1 MLVMSIDEPGPT
13 GQFMLMSIVK
23 TVTMAD
29 APEITVYILIML
41 LCLLISAIC
50 AGAENAFFSHRDSDV
65 ADLRD
70 DKSAVSKMILSILE
84 RPKHLL
90 ATILLLNSLANV
102 AFVLISILLTEK
114 LFDLEA
120 LPWLKFFVEAIVVT
134 IIVLVFGEVM
144 PKVFAT
150 QHYRSSARFLVYPMR
165 TFTWVLWP
173 FTHLLV
179 KFGSVLERTVK
190 VRANELTPEELSR
203 AIDMAT
209 DEDDAKQ
216 EKEILKGIVNMG
228 TIQVKQIMRSRVDMT
243 AVAKDVDFHKL
254 LGVIREAG
262 FSRMPVYDKTVDAIV
277 GVLSIKSLIPH
288 LDAGT
293 DFAWQQF
300 VKAPYFIPEN
310 KTIDD
315 TLQEMRTNHNH
326 LAIVVDEFG
335 GTSGMITM
343 EDILE
348 EVFGDMQDEFD
359 DDEEQAFVEMGNGVW
374 VFEAKVLLV
383 DFIRETELPIDMF
396 DHLEL
401 ESDSLGGMVSERLG
415 RMPKRGDEVQVGKV
429 RFRVESADM
438 RRVKKI
444 KITMEESHAG
454 EE

>member
-1 MLVMSIDEPGPT
+1 MLNMSIDEPGPT
-13 GQFMLMSIVK
+13 GQFVLMSIVK

-29 APEITVYILIML
+29 APEIAMYAFIML
-41 LCLLISAIC
+41 LCLLIAAIC
-50 AGAENAFFSHRDSDV
+50 AGSENAFFSHRDSDV
-65 ADLRD
+65 EDLRD
-70 DKSAVSKMILSILE
+70 NKTVASKMILAILE

-90 ATILLLNSLANV
+90 ATILLLNSLVNV

-120 LPWLKFFVEAIVVT
+120 LPWIKFFVEAIVVT
-134 IIVLVFGEVM
+134 IIILVFGEVM

-179 KFGSVLERTVK
+179 KFGSVLERRVK

-243 AVAKDVDFHKL
+243 AVDKDLDFHKL

-262 FSRMPVYDKTVDAIV
+262 FSRMPVYHKTVDAII
-277 GVLSIKSLIPH
+277 GVLSIKSLIPN
-288 LDAGT
+288 LDEGIN
-293 DFAWQQF
+293 FAWQQF

-343 EDILE
+343 EDILD

-359 DDEEQAFVEMGNGVW
+359 DDEKAFAEMGSGIW

-383 DFIRETELPIDMF
+383 DFIRETELPMDLF
-396 DHLEL
+396 DHLVL

-415 RMPKRGDEVQVGKV
+415 RMPKRDDEVLVGRV
-429 RFRVESADM
+429 RFRVESADV

-444 KITMEESHAG
+444 KISIETSDVG
-454 EE
+454 EV

>member
-1 MLVMSIDEPGPT
+1 MLNMSIDEPGPT
-13 GQFMLMSIVK
+13 GQFVLMSIVK

-29 APEITVYILIML
+29 APEIAMYAFIML
-41 LCLLISAIC
+41 LCLLIAAIC
-50 AGAENAFFSHRDSDV
+50 AGSENAFFSHRDSDV
-65 ADLRD
+65 EDLRD
-70 DKSAVSKMILSILE
+70 NKTVASKMILAILE

-90 ATILLLNSLANV
+90 ATILLLNSLVNV

-120 LPWLKFFVEAIVVT
+120 LPWIKFFVEAIVVT
-134 IIVLVFGEVM
+134 IIILVFGEVM

-179 KFGSVLERTVK
+179 KFGSVLERRVK

-243 AVAKDVDFHKL
+243 AVDKDLDFHKL

-262 FSRMPVYDKTVDAIV
+262 FSRMPVYHKTVDAII

-288 LDAGT
+288 LDEGIN
-293 DFAWQQF
+293 FAWQQF

-343 EDILE
+343 EDILD

-359 DDEEQAFVEMGNGVW
+359 DDEKAFAEMGSGIW

-383 DFIRETELPIDMF
+383 DFIRETELPMDLF
-396 DHLEL
+396 DHLVL

-415 RMPKRGDEVQVGKV
+415 RMPKRDDEVLVGRV
-429 RFRVESADM
+429 RFRVESADV

-444 KITMEESHAG
+444 KISIETSDVG
-454 EE
+454 EV

>member
-1 MLVMSIDEPGPT
+1 MQGMSIDEPGPT
-13 GQFMLMSIVK
+13 GGFAVLNIVK
-23 TVTMAD
+23 TVTVAD
-29 APEITVYILIML
+29 APEIAVYVLIML
-41 LCLLISAIC
+41 LCLLIAAIC
-50 AGAENAFFSHRDSDV
+50 AGSENAFFSHRDSDV
-65 ADLRD
+65 EDLRD
-70 DKSAVSKMILSILE
+70 DKSGASKMILSILE
-84 RPKHLL
+84 KPKHLL
-90 ATILLLNSLANV
+90 ATILLLNSLVNV

-134 IIVLVFGEVM
+134 VIILVFGEVM

-179 KFGSVLERTVK
+179 KFGSVLERRVK
-190 VRANELTPEELSR
+190 VKTNELTPEELTR

-209 DEDDAKQ
+209 DEEDAKQ

-228 TIQVKQIMRSRVDMT
+228 TIQVKQIMRSRIEMT
-243 AVAKDVDFHKL
+243 AVSKDLDFHKL

-262 FSRMPVYDKTVDAIV
+262 FSRMPVYDKTIDVIV
-277 GVLSIKSLIPH
+277 GVLNIKSLIPH
-288 LDAGT
+288 LDAGL

-300 VKAPYFIPEN
+300 VKSPYFIPEN

-359 DDEEQAFVEMGNGVW
+359 DDEKAFVELGNGVW

-383 DFIRETELPIDMF
+383 DFMRETELPTDMF

-415 RMPKRGDEVQVGKV
+415 RMPKRGDEIRVGKV
-429 RFRVESADM
+429 LFRVESADV

-444 KITMEESHAG
+444 KIAIEKSDVG
-454 EE
+454 EK

>member
-1 MLVMSIDEPGPT
+1 MQGMSIDEPGPT
-13 GQFMLMSIVK
+13 GGFAVLNIVK
-23 TVTMAD
+23 TVTVAD
-29 APEITVYILIML
+29 APEIAVYVLIML
-41 LCLLISAIC
+41 LCLLIAAIC
-50 AGAENAFFSHRDSDV
+50 AGSENAFFSHRDSDV
-65 ADLRD
+65 EDLRD
-70 DKSAVSKMILSILE
+70 DKSGASKMILSILE
-84 RPKHLL
+84 KPKHLL
-90 ATILLLNSLANV
+90 ATILLLNSLVNV

-114 LFDLEA
+114 LFDLAA

-134 IIVLVFGEVM
+134 VIILVFGEVM

-179 KFGSVLERTVK
+179 KFGSVLERRVK
-190 VRANELTPEELSR
+190 VKTNELTPEELTR

-209 DEDDAKQ
+209 DEEDAKQ

-228 TIQVKQIMRSRVDMT
+228 TIQVKQIMRSRIEMT
-243 AVAKDVDFHKL
+243 AVSKDLDFHKL

-262 FSRMPVYDKTVDAIV
+262 FSRMPVYDKTIDVIV
-277 GVLSIKSLIPH
+277 GVLNIKSLIPH
-288 LDAGT
+288 LDAGL

-300 VKAPYFIPEN
+300 VKSPYFIPEN

-359 DDEEQAFVEMGNGVW
+359 DDEKAFVELGNGVW

-383 DFIRETELPIDMF
+383 DFMRETELPTDMF

-415 RMPKRGDEVQVGKV
+415 RMPKRGDEIRVGKV
-429 RFRVESADM
+429 LFRVESADV

-444 KITMEESHAG
+444 KIAIEKSDVG
-454 EE
+454 EK

>member
-1 MLVMSIDEPGPT
+1 MQGMSIDEPGPT
-13 GQFMLMSIVK
+13 GGFAMLSIVK
-23 TVTMAD
+23 TVTVAD
-29 APEITVYILIML
+29 APEIAVYLLIML
-41 LCLLISAIC
+41 LCLLIAAIC
-50 AGAENAFFSHRDSDV
+50 AGSENAFFSHRDSDV
-65 ADLRD
+65 EDLRD
-70 DKSAVSKMILSILE
+70 DKSGASKMILSILE
-84 RPKHLL
+84 KPKHLL
-90 ATILLLNSLANV
+90 ATILLLNSLVNV

-134 IIVLVFGEVM
+134 VIILVFGEVM

-179 KFGSVLERTVK
+179 KFGSVLERRVK
-190 VRANELTPEELSR
+190 VKTNELTPEELTR

-209 DEDDAKQ
+209 DEEDAKQ

-228 TIQVKQIMRSRVDMT
+228 TIQVKQIMRSRIDMT
-243 AVAKDVDFHKL
+243 AVSKDLDFHKL

-262 FSRMPVYDKTVDAIV
+262 FSRMPVYDKTIDVIV
-277 GVLSIKSLIPH
+277 GVLNIKSLIPH
-288 LDAGT
+288 LDAGM

-300 VKAPYFIPEN
+300 VKSPYFIPEN

-359 DDEEQAFVEMGNGVW
+359 DDEKAFVEMGNGVW

-383 DFIRETELPIDMF
+383 DFMRETELPTDMF

-415 RMPKRGDEVQVGKV
+415 RMPKRGDEIRVGKV
-429 RFRVESADM
+429 MFRVESADV

-444 KITMEESHAG
+444 KIAIEKSDVG
-454 EE
+454 EK

>member
-1 MLVMSIDEPGPT
+1 MQGMSIDEPGPT
-13 GQFMLMSIVK
+13 GGFAILNIVK
-23 TVTMAD
+23 TVTVAD
-29 APEITVYILIML
+29 APEIAVYVLIML
-41 LCLLISAIC
+41 LCLLIAAIC
-50 AGAENAFFSHRDSDV
+50 AGSENAFFSHRDSEV
-65 ADLRD
+65 EDLRD
-70 DKSAVSKMILSILE
+70 DKSGASKMILSILE
-84 RPKHLL
+84 KPKHLL
-90 ATILLLNSLANV
+90 ATILLLNSLVNV

-134 IIVLVFGEVM
+134 VIILVFGEVM

-179 KFGSVLERTVK
+179 KFGSVLERRVNVK
-190 VRANELTPEELSR
+190 TNELTPEELTR

-209 DEDDAKQ
+209 DEEDAKQ

-228 TIQVKQIMRSRVDMT
+228 TIQVKQIMRSRIDMT
-243 AVAKDVDFHKL
+243 AVSKDLDFHKL

-262 FSRMPVYDKTVDAIV
+262 FSRMPVYDKTIDVIV
-277 GVLSIKSLIPH
+277 GVLNIKSLIPH
-288 LDAGT
+288 LDAGM

-300 VKAPYFIPEN
+300 VKSPYFIPEN

-359 DDEEQAFVEMGNGVW
+359 DDEKAFVEMGNGVW

-383 DFIRETELPIDMF
+383 DFMRETELPTDMF

-415 RMPKRGDEVQVGKV
+415 RMPKRGDEIRVGKV
-429 RFRVESADM
+429 LFRVESADV

-444 KITMEESHAG
+444 KIAIEKSA
-454 EE
+454 